1 MARLRYGNQE
11 FKLDEICTTS
21 EADRA
26 LDFADEFEAGGFL
39 ARLGDEPLAIA
50 RLRRHAAENLPG
62 HIYQHNQTDIEF
74 LRLRGRRLADL
85 DEPLFK
91 CLHECEQELLS
102 GEGARETERDEPAE
116 APPAEDVRPPE
127 EKKGIKF
134 QVVDDATGK
143 PYAGVVLRVRDS
155 ADWLKQL
162 TTNARGIAEAKKVE
176 SGSCALT
183 SDFNPSEAAERT
195 QLSETFH
202 VVRVDAGEEIEG
214 EAADSG
220 GRSHLAKIDIH
231 KVANGESIAS
241 LADANSMRWQDLAF
255 FNWGTDVP
263 DRINDHLRDDVGC
276 RTRTADGNNYIFTSA
291 DEPGLMYIP
300 SEFRKTGLAT
310 EQTHIIRVKKIGA
323 GA

>member
-1 MARLRYGNQE
+1 MARLRYGNLE
-11 FKLDEICTTS
+11 FELDEVCTTS

-26 LDFADEFEAGGFL
+26 LDFADEFEAGNFL

-62 HIYQHNQTDIEF
+62 HIYQHNQTDIDF
-74 LRLRGRRLADL
+74 LRLRGKRLEDF

-91 CLHECEQELLS
+91 CLHSCEQELLS
-102 GEGARETERDEPAE
+102 GEGNQEIERDEPAE
-116 APPAEDVRPPE
+116 TPPVEDIKPPE

-155 ADWLKQL
+155 ADWLKQM
-162 TTNARGIAEAKKVE
+162 TTNGRGVAEAMKVE
-176 SGSCALT
+176 SGSCVLS
-183 SDFNPSEAAERT
+183 SDFNPSEAEERT
-195 QLSETFH
+195 RLSETFH
-202 VVRVDAGEEIEG
+202 VVRVDAGEEIEE
-214 EAADSG
+214 EAANSE
-220 GRSHLAKIDIH
+220 GRSHLAKIDVH
-231 KVANGESIAS
+231 KVAGGESIKS

-263 DRINDHLRDDVGC
+263 DQINNHLRDDVGC
-276 RTRTADGNNYIFTSA
+276 TERTADDNNYVFSNT
-291 DEPGLMYIP
+291 DDPGLMYIP
-300 SEFRKTGLAT
+300 SEFRKTSLAT
-310 EQTHIIRVKKIGA
+310 EQTHIIRVKKIGG

>member
-11 FKLDEICTTS
+11 FELDEVCTTS

-26 LDFADEFEAGGFL
+26 LDFADEFEAGDFL

-62 HIYQHNQTDIEF
+62 HAYQHNQTDIEF
-74 LRLRGRRLADL
+74 LRLRGKRLEDF

-102 GEGARETERDEPAE
+102 GEGNQEIERGETPD
-116 APPAEDVRPPE
+116 APVENIKPPE
-127 EKKGIKF
+127 EKEGIKF

-176 SGSCALT
+176 SGSCELT
-183 SDFNPSEAAERT
+183 SDFNPSEAEERT

-202 VVRVDAGEEIEG
+202 VVRVDAGDEIEE
-214 EAADSG
+214 EAADSE
-220 GRSHLAKIDIH
+220 GRVHLAKIDIH
-231 KVANGESIAS
+231 KVAGGESIKS

-255 FNWGTDVP
+255 FNWGTDAP

-276 RTRTADGNNYIFTSA
+276 TERTADGNNYVFSNT
-291 DEPGLMYIP
+291 DDPGLMYIP

-310 EQTHIIRVKKIGA
+310 EQMYIVRVKKIGA